1 MPRAHRHH
9 LPHYVWHITHRC
21 HRQQF
26 LLKFARDRQAWI
38 RWLHAARS
46 RYDLCVLNYAVTANH
61 IHLLVRDQGRGE
73 IARSLQLIAGRTAQ
87 AYNARKHRHGAFW
100 EDRYH
105 ATAVETG
112 EHLARCIVY
121 IDLNMV
127 RAGVVQHPAQWPA
140 GGYREIQQAPARYR
154 IVDRAAL
161 AAVVGLEGP
170 TRLAAA
176 HAEWIDAALR
186 AGAQRR
192 VPHWSERVAV
202 GSREFVERIRTE
214 LGVRARQ
221 RQVQSWGACSVLR
234 DPSLPYG
241 YDLAPEMVPLSA
253 K

>member
-1 MPRAHRHH
+1 
-9 LPHYVWHITHRC
+9 
-21 HRQQF
+21 
-26 LLKFARDRQAWI
+26 
-38 RWLHAARS
+38 
-46 RYDLCVLNYAVTANH
+46 
-61 IHLLVRDQGRGE
+61 
-73 IARSLQLIAGRTAQ
+73 
-87 AYNARKHRHGAFW
+87 
-100 EDRYH
+100 
-105 ATAVETG
+105 
-112 EHLARCIVY
+112 
-121 IDLNMV
+121 MV

-161 AAVVGLEGP
+161 VAVVGLEGP

-192 VPHWSERVAV
+192 VPQWSESLAV
-202 GSREFVERIRTE
+202 GGREFVERIRTE